1 MTTLQF
7 TEKFIAFLDVV
18 GWKSHVRASEE
29 KSGLSL
35 SELSE
40 ILTDLGTDDDRKQF
54 EQFGPII
61 CPEAPYIKR
70 NIDFC
75 ITCVSDSVLISTEIS
90 PAGPHQS
97 HFPLLDGLFQI
108 AIEGSHV
115 PRLHQKRPDLPYLR
129 TANRHRPL
137 SDVVELEKQ
146 VSIFKNDV
154 DEKGTPF
161 IEVDAEVVQYV
172 ENQPDRCVKEMFSR
186 MTKSEDDLTA
196 IFPFQRLNHSF
207 TIGGSGKAFDPDE
220 ERESLNIIRGWIHKM
235 KEQVQRHIDLSDETA
250 LRKGDHYIRILDAQL
265 AECAYT
271 EQMIERLTEPYAS
284 YRTIVL
290 MDVTTA
296 YSSWNSS

>member
-18 GWKSHVRASEE
+18 GWKFHVRASEE
-29 KSGLSL
+29 ESGLSL
-35 SELSE
+35 SELSD

-90 PAGPHQS
+90 PAGLINLIS
-97 HFPLLDGLFQI
+97 HCWTACFKLLSKGIMCRGYIKSGQI
-108 AIEGSHV
+108 YHTSEQQIG
-115 PRLHQKRPDLPYLR
+115 
-129 TANRHRPL
+129 TGF
-137 SDVVELEKQ
+137 SDVVEFEKQ

-207 TIGGSGKAFDPDE
+207 TIGGFGKPFGPDD

-235 KEQVQRHIDLSDETA
+235 KEQVQRHINLSDESA
-250 LRKGDHYIRILDAQL
+250 LRKGDHYIRMLDAQL

-271 EQMIERLTEPYAS
+271 EQMIERLTQPYAS
-284 YRTIVL
+284 AGL
-290 MDVTTA
+290 
-296 YSSWNSS
+296 